1 MEPFLSSPAW
11 NELMSDYSI
20 GWEHDERLAQPLKSI
35 AVSELLQ
42 REQCDAYLS
51 WFAQYIGAASINIA
65 ASMLIKRY
73 AFLLAAPALYAMTYY
88 DKGIVPSL
96 TGCQLVTIAEAENR
110 SRSRFPDLRLASVE
124 LTAPAASG
132 GSREQWREQYVGQLF
147 AEHIAPLLQS
157 VAAAGSV
164 SAAILWENVM
174 VRIAPLYAEDDQ
186 DPPQLRQ
193 RKKGDFSFLA
203 VHAPA
208 QLFAMR
214 KNPLTRFVQQTEAD
228 AVVPRSQRL
237 TCCLYYLM
245 APEYCKKCPKSGSQK
260 ARL

>member
-1 MEPFLSSPAW
+1 MEPFLSSSAW

-20 GWEHDERLAQPLKSI
+20 GWENDERFAQPLKSV

-51 WFAQYIGAASINIA
+51 WFAQYFGAPSISIA

-73 AFLLAAPALYAMTYY
+73 AFLLAAPALYAMTDY

-96 TGCQLVTIAEAENR
+96 EGCQLITLAEAG
-110 SRSRFPDLRLASVE
+110 SRSRFPDLQLAILEV
-124 LTAPAASG
+124 TAPEDSG
-132 GSREQWREQYVGQLF
+132 SGREQWREQYVAQLF
-147 AEHIAPLLQS
+147 AEHFTPLLQS

-164 SAAILWENVM
+164 STAILWENVM

-193 RKKGDFSFLA
+193 RKKDDFSFLA

-214 KNPLTRFVQQTEAD
+214 KNPLTRFVEQAESDT
-228 AVVPRSQRL
+228 VVPRSQRL

-245 APEYCKKCPKSGSQK
+245 APEYCKKCPKIGSSK
-260 ARL
+260 TGL

>member
-1 MEPFLSSPAW
+1 MEPFLTSPAW

-20 GWEHDERLAQPLKSI
+20 GWENDERLAQPLKSI

-51 WFAQYIGAASINIA
+51 WFAQYIGATSISIA

-96 TGCQLVTIAEAENR
+96 EGCQLISLAEAENC
-110 SRSRFPDLRLASVE
+110 SRSRFPDLRLASLEV
-124 LTAPAASG
+124 TAPAASG
-132 GSREQWREQYVGQLF
+132 SSREQWREQYVGQLF
-147 AEHIAPLLQS
+147 AEHFTPLLQS

-164 SAAILWENVM
+164 SMAILWENVM

-186 DPPQLRQ
+186 DPPQLRE
-193 RKKGDFSFLA
+193 RKKDDFSFLA

-208 QLFAMR
+208 QLYAMR
-214 KNPLTRFVQQTEAD
+214 KNPLVRFVQRAGSDT
-228 AVVPRSQRL
+228 VVPRSQRL
-237 TCCLYYLM
+237 TCCLYYKM
-245 APEYCKKCPKSGSQK
+245 APEYCKKCPKSGSSK
-260 ARL
+260 TGL